1 MATVSEVKDRVV
13 GLLTRNGKNGA
24 ELHQVPSLSTKYTL
38 PEGIMTTHKLE
49 TVCPR
54 CGQSEIDNLLARG
67 VSGEEFHP
75 SGPGVARVMK
85 PAEERPAEVVVGQI
99 CRGWVAVSGGD
110 EEEQCG
116 HRLWSAPVP
125 APGRRRPRQT

>member
-1 MATVSEVKDRVV
+1 MASVQEVKDRVV

-24 ELHQVPSLSTKYTL
+24 ELDQLPPLSTKYKL
-38 PEGIMTTHKLE
+38 PEGIMVTHAIE

-54 CGQSEIDNLLARG
+54 CAQSEIDTLIARG

-75 SGPGVARVMK
+75 SGPGVARILK
-85 PAEERPAEVVVGQI
+85 PIEDRPAEVVVGQI
-99 CRGWVAVSGGD
+99 CRAWVPVSGGD

-116 HRLWSAPVP
+116 HRLWSQPVAAPT
-125 APGRRRPRQT
+125 GRRRPRS

>member
-1 MATVSEVKDRVV
+1 MASVAEVRDRVV
-13 GLLTRNGKNGA
+13 GLLTRNGKNGTD
-24 ELHQVPSLSTKYTL
+24 QVPALSTKYRL
-38 PEGIMTTHKLE
+38 PEGIVTTHKLE

-54 CGQSEIDNLLARG
+54 CNQSEIDNLVARG

-75 SGPGVARVMK
+75 AGPGVARVMK

-99 CRGWVAVSGGD
+99 CRAWVAVSGSEG

-116 HRLWSAPVP
+116 HRLWSAPVA
-125 APGRRRPRQT
+125 APGRRRPRQA